1 MNTERI
7 ERLLDKFM
15 EGKSSEEEE
24 RELRTLLTEGDLPDQ
39 LLPYRELFEYY
50 REAGR
55 LGPDRTVDPLARID
69 FGEADAGSDARRGR
83 GTRGAGAHSPRRMR
97 RLLQVAA
104 GLILLLTGFASGV
117 LVGSGPADSQQVAAL
132 QEEIRQ
138 MKQVLVYGTG
148 GHTSASERISAIN
161 FSSRLPGDD
170 RSLDGE
176 IRDILVFV
184 MNSDRSVNV
193 RLEAAEAL
201 YRYREQPDVR
211 QALAGSLS
219 RQRNPLMQLS
229 LIDMLV
235 SMNEKSAVSEMQK
248 LMMNPDT
255 HELVQEELEA
265 GIAELRSDNGV

>member
-7 ERLLDKFM
+7 ERLLEKYM
-15 EGKSSEEEE
+15 EGESSEEEE
-24 RELRTLLTEGDLPDQ
+24 RELRTLLADGDLPEQ
-39 LLPYRELFEYY
+39 LHPYRELFEYY
-50 REAGR
+50 GEAVR
-55 LGPDRTVDPLARID
+55 LGPGASTDPLARID
-69 FGEADAGSDARRGR
+69 FDETDIL
-83 GTRGAGAHSPRRMR
+83 SPRRMR
-97 RLLQVAA
+97 RMLQVAA
-104 GLILLLTGFASGV
+104 GLILLLTGFAGG
-117 LVGSGPADSQQVAAL
+117 LIFGGGPADSQQVTAL
-132 QEEIRQ
+132 QEEVRQ

-148 GHTSASERISAIN
+148 ERTSASERISAIN
-161 FSSRLPGDD
+161 VSSQLPGDN

-201 YRYREQPDVR
+201 YRYRDQPAVR
-211 QALAGSLS
+211 QALIGSLS

-265 GIAELRSDNGV
+265 AMAELQSDSGA